1 MTLKAKND
9 KKPKINTIARKMVIL
24 GNIPVEN
31 LKPMLFSEKNIKV
44 NKRKMISRNAFS
56 SLRK

>member
-31 LKPMLFSEKNIKV
+31 SKPMLFSEKKHQS
-44 NKRKMISRNAFS
+44 KQGKMSSRNAFS
-56 SLRK
+56 FFKK